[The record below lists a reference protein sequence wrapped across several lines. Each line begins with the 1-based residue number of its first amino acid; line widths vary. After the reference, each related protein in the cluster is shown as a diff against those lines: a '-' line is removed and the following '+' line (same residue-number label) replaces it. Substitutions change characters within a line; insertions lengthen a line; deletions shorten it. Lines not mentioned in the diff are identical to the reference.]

1 MKFVSY
7 LIIRLIRLYQ
17 LTLSVVIGPRCRFY
31 PSCSSYAMEAIEKHG
46 ILRGSWLS
54 MRRIGRCH
62 PLNPGGLD
70 PVPDNELTNNKLMVR
85 E

>member
-46 ILRGSWLS
+46 ILKGTWLS

-70 PVPDNELTNNKLMVR
+70 PVPDNELANNKIMVR